1 MEASFNNG
9 TSAKSSM
16 SKIEELKQRNHGA
29 SQVYGKANRRDFG
42 RARGR
47 EARRKQQNKYRKPR
61 LIPVAT
67 KPARGLHNDYRSNQS
82 KRNPGD
88 VLQAG

>member
-1 MEASFNNG
+1 
-9 TSAKSSM
+9 
-16 SKIEELKQRNHGA
+16 
-29 SQVYGKANRRDFG
+29 
-42 RARGR
+42 
-47 EARRKQQNKYRKPR
+47 
-61 LIPVAT
+61 VAT